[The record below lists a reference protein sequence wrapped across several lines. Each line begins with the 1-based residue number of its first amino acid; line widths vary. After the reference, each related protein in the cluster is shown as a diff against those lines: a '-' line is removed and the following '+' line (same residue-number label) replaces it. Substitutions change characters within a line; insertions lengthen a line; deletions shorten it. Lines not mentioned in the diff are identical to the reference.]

1 MPNLSQLKRE
11 RMLTFLQ
18 KIKDEHRDDDDMLI
32 ALGEIESELTSKKYG
47 LVWEQ
52 HEEAVDVMMR
62 DNIPVFTEVPEREIT
77 AAPDQGYNFILEGDN
92 LHSLYLLSKTHRG
105 QIDVIYIDPPYN
117 TKNKDFI
124 YDDKRIDATDGF
136 QHSKWLSF
144 MAERLQIAGELL
156 SEDGIMAISIGY
168 QEVNNLMS
176 LCQEMFSTK
185 NVVCVTV
192 QTSSGNAVQN
202 GFTYVQEYIV
212 FITPSDFSPFELDSE
227 KKEYTT
233 PYHGMNLSGFN
244 QTQRANQAYP
254 IFVDADG
261 RIVGCGKSLQERI
274 DEGSYTGEKADF
286 QFDYSEAPEGTVA
299 IWPITKKGDACVW
312 RLIPE
317 TLKQNWDSGYIK
329 VVPNKKGKN
338 KYTIQYLSG
347 GIIEQIEKGEL
358 ETYQPNE
365 SIPTL
370 EVIGFKT
377 AASSIPT
384 IWADT
389 KFLTSAGSKDMK
401 NVFGRKVDFPFPKP
415 VALIKEVLRRSAKTD
430 SLILDF
436 FAGSGTTA
444 QAVLEL
450 NHEDNGTRRF
460 ILCTNNENNICD
472 RVTYPRVSTV
482 ISGKRSDGS
491 IYAYNDQTCT
501 VLMDRKITMADL
513 KKSTIHDEI
522 VSEKADHEGEFFKFS
537 TEIKNSHVYLYGLSN
552 PTVVEGISANL
563 LFYRTDFIAKNEEYL
578 SDALLEH
585 IAEMI
590 QLEHGVKIDGN
601 QYLMVMSDEEADE
614 LQSHWSEY
622 EGVKAIYASKEV
634 LFTTEQNALFAG
646 VAIHTIPDF
655 YFNFEL
661 KEVGETW

>member
-1 MPNLSQLKRE
+1 
-11 RMLTFLQ
+11 
-18 KIKDEHRDDDDMLI
+18 
-32 ALGEIESELTSKKYG
+32 
-47 LVWEQ
+47 
-52 HEEAVDVMMR
+52 
-62 DNIPVFTEVPEREIT
+62 
-77 AAPDQGYNFILEGDN
+77 
-92 LHSLYLLSKTHRG
+92 
-105 QIDVIYIDPPYN
+105 
-117 TKNKDFI
+117 
-124 YDDKRIDATDGF
+124 
-136 QHSKWLSF
+136 
-144 MAERLQIAGELL
+144 MAE
-156 SEDGIMAISIGY
+156 
-168 QEVNNLMS
+168 
-176 LCQEMFSTK
+176 
-185 NVVCVTV
+185 
-192 QTSSGNAVQN
+192 
-202 GFTYVQEYIV
+202 
-212 FITPSDFSPFELDSE
+212 
-227 KKEYTT
+227 
-233 PYHGMNLSGFN
+233 
-244 QTQRANQAYP
+244 
-254 IFVDADG
+254 
-261 RIVGCGKSLQERI
+261 
-274 DEGSYTGEKADF
+274 
-286 QFDYSEAPEGTVA
+286 
-299 IWPITKKGDACVW
+299 
-312 RLIPE
+312 
-317 TLKQNWDSGYIK
+317 
-329 VVPNKKGKN
+329 
-338 KYTIQYLSG
+338 
-347 GIIEQIEKGEL
+347 IEKGEL
-358 ETYQPNE
+358 ETYQANE

-384 IWADT
+384 IWDDT

-415 VALIKEVLRRSAKTD
+415 VALIKEVLRRAAKTD

-513 KKSTIHDEI
+513 KKSTIHEEI

-537 TEIKNSHVYLYGLSN
+537 TEIKNNHVYLYGLSN
-552 PTVVEGISANL
+552 PSVVEGIGANL
-563 LFYRTDFIAKNEEYL
+563 LFYRTDFISKDEEYL

-585 IAEMI
+585 IVEMI
-590 QLEHGVKIDGN
+590 QLEHGVKIDGS

-614 LQSHWSEY
+614 LQAHWVEY

-646 VAIHTIPDF
+646 VEIHSIPDY